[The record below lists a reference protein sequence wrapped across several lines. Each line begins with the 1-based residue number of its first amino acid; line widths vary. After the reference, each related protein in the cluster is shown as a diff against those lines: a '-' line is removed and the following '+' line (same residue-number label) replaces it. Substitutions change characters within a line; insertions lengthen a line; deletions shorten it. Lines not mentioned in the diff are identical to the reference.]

1 MRLIEREEKIEIVA
15 GKTPREKISRR
26 DTIKLALI
34 LAPLFL
40 IVNYGTN
47 FSLVL
52 TSVSSNNIIFN
63 VSVVFTAIFSW
74 LLLGQGMGIL
84 RAACIFVSFG
94 GVLLITWLDN
104 GQTLTT
110 MHGDYVVVITAFLY
124 SLYVTLLKYLVP
136 PNKGVDVYSLF
147 GYLGLTVFIF
157 AWPIAIL
164 LYKLGLDS
172 EQNTSGFLPTHAD
185 VVLGILFSAVTHTL
199 FNLLMGIGILLA
211 TPLTAN
217 VSLMLIVPLSILSDY
232 LIADTTFPALYFIG
246 TACILCG
253 FAGMTIID

>member
-1 MRLIEREEKIEIVA
+1 M
-15 GKTPREKISRR
+15 
-26 DTIKLALI
+26 
-34 LAPLFL
+34 
-40 IVNYGTN
+40 
-47 FSLVL
+47 
-52 TSVSSNNIIFN
+52 
-63 VSVVFTAIFSW
+63 
-74 LLLGQGMGIL
+74 
-84 RAACIFVSFG
+84 
-94 GVLLITWLDN
+94 
-104 GQTLTT
+104 
-110 MHGDYVVVITAFLY
+110 
-124 SLYVTLLKYLVP
+124 
-136 PNKGVDVYSLF
+136 YSLF

-157 AWPIAIL
+157 TWPIAIL

-172 EQNTSGFLPTHAD
+172 EQNTSGFLPTHTD

-253 FAGMTIID
+253 FAGMTIVD